1 MHGSGD
7 LLELIGAFKEDVM
20 QGGGGQLLVVV
31 LRSAINFD
39 FYLAVPAKVVTILNR
54 ANA

>member
-1 MHGSGD
+1 M
-7 LLELIGAFKEDVM
+7 
-20 QGGGGQLLVVV
+20 VV

-39 FYLAVPAKVVTILNR
+39 FYLAVPAKVAAILNR